1 MDSKLTEEKGI
12 QKYFQL
18 NPSLKESNHC
28 GKTPLSESVADRRA
42 SHKILSLF
50 GSASGRRKAQE
61 SFLPVAP
68 PLTEFKKK
76 VRGKHSIPRPVS
88 HELPLALE
96 THIHTFAR
104 PSARGWRLPDEGLN
118 ETTVRH
124 VLVSPASSSTTTTI
138 TKPIHLP
145 ETGITG
151 ESYDA
156 MGAHAHQ
163 RTQ

>member
-1 MDSKLTEEKGI
+1 MGKHLFRSLSLTEEHRI
-12 QKYFQL
+12 KYFLIRVRLWQTKSTGII
-18 NPSLKESNHC
+18 PTR
-28 GKTPLSESVADRRA
+28 GAATDR
-42 SHKILSLF
+42 I
-50 GSASGRRKAQE
+50 
-61 SFLPVAP
+61 
-68 PLTEFKKK
+68 KKK

-124 VLVSPASSSTTTTI
+124 VLVSPASSTTTTTTI